1 MNSCTSLL
9 SIMTDRQYIELTV
22 ASNLE
27 EVRGVENQILS
38 AAGDIGFNA
47 ADMFAIRLCLEEA
60 LTNAVRHGNG
70 GDNSKLV
77 KVKYFLSQALL
88 EIFVEDQ
95 GKGFNP
101 GDVPDPRSQENI
113 SRPGGRGLL
122 LMNAYLDQLDYLGR
136 GNIVRMIKKRSV

>member
-1 MNSCTSLL
+1 M
-9 SIMTDRQYIELTV
+9 
-22 ASNLE
+22 
-27 EVRGVENQILS
+27 ENQILS
-38 AAGDIGFNA
+38 AAGAVGFNA

-60 LTNAVRHGNG
+60 LTNAVRHGNS

-77 KVKYFLSQALL
+77 KVKYFLSQTLL

-136 GNIVRMIKKRSV
+136 GNIVHMIKKRSV

>member
-1 MNSCTSLL
+1 
-9 SIMTDRQYIELTV
+9 MTDRQYIELTV